1 MDINRVEPISIE
13 GKICIPYRWPTGS
26 TTGFFLTKLKE
37 QKQIYGIKCP
47 KCNSVTVPPRQKCL
61 QCKTISKEWIK
72 VGMAIDAEDRC
83 KSLQTSSPLR
93 DYCLLYAR
101 KFNNRRKA
109 ETKTMNKLKKIV
121 KEHNGEWF
129 KTDRNTVQE
138 VIERLS
144 ITL

>member
-72 VGMAIDAEDRC
+72 VGPGG
-83 KSLQTSSPLR
+83 SLQTWTESNNKIFGLIR
-93 DYCLLYAR
+93 LDGCNTNFLHYLLGDFTQLKPGSRVKAI
-101 KFNNRRKA
+101 FSNERKA
-109 ETKTMNKLKKIV
+109 QI
-121 KEHNGEWF
+121 
-129 KTDRNTVQE
+129 TDIQGFQ
-138 VIERLS
+138 L
-144 ITL
+144 LG

>member
-1 MDINRVEPISIE
+1 
-13 GKICIPYRWPTGS
+13 
-26 TTGFFLTKLKE
+26 
-37 QKQIYGIKCP
+37 
-47 KCNSVTVPPRQKCL
+47 
-61 QCKTISKEWIK
+61 
-72 VGMAIDAEDRC
+72 MAIDAEDRC

-93 DYCLLYAR
+93 DYRLLYAR

-109 ETKTMNKLKKIV
+109 ETKTMNKLKKLV

>member
-72 VGMAIDAEDRC
+72 VGPGG
-83 KSLQTSSPLR
+83 SLQTWTVSNNKIFGLI
-93 DYCLLYAR
+93 LLGDFTQLKPGSRVKAIFS
-101 KFNNRRKA
+101 KERKA
-109 ETKTMNKLKKIV
+109 QI
-121 KEHNGEWF
+121 
-129 KTDRNTVQE
+129 TDIQGFQ
-138 VIERLS
+138 L
-144 ITL
+144 LG